1 LTEWFDVCHN
11 RYVLCLVVCWLDKP
25 V

>member
-25 V
+25 I